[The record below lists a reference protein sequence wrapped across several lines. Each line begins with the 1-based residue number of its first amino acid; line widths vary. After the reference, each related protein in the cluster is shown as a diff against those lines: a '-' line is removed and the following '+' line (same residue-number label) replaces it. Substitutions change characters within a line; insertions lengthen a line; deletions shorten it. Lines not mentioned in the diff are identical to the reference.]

1 MHQVSEYLRSIKK
14 MDFKKIKKE
23 QEELTVSIK
32 TPESKTKGDEK

>member
-1 MHQVSEYLRSIKK
+1 MLTVSEYLRSIKK
-14 MDFKKIKKE
+14 MDLKKIKKE

>member
-1 MHQVSEYLRSIKK
+1 MLTVSEYLRSIKK

-32 TPESKTKGDEK
+32 IPESKTKGE

>member
-1 MHQVSEYLRSIKK
+1 MLTVSEYLRSIKK

-32 TPESKTKGDEK
+32 MPEKKGDEKK